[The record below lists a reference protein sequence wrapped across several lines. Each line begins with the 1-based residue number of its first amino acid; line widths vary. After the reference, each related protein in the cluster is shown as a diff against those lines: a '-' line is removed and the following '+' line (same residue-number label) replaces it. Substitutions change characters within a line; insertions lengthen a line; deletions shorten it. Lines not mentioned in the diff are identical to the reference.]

1 MINIKKQL
9 VAWALC
15 RRVLSESVVFWALLK
30 KRNKDKS
37 HQNFFHVK
45 VTSSTTAVVVR

>member
-15 RRVLSESVVFWALLK
+15 RRVYSKSVVFWALLK
-30 KRNKDKS
+30 KRNKDKNHKS
-37 HQNFFHVK
+37 FFHVR
-45 VTSSTTAVVVR
+45 VTSKNSAVVVK